1 MSLAKDEV
9 IGLIVAAVVGVA
21 ALANF
26 AYQQGR
32 SSTPAT
38 APSAPDKPEPPPV
51 IDPQEARVEFVE
63 KLAAAFDQDQN
74 PATVT
79 ADGTALKI
87 RWEMCSKQMLSRLLR
102 DDAHYQ
108 VQNIRQLSGISI
120 PGLKKL
126 GFKRVE
132 CDDGRQ
138 GLKPAVENL

>member
-9 IGLIVAAVVGVA
+9 IGVIVAAVVGVA

-26 AYQQGR
+26 AYRQGR
-32 SSTPAT
+32 SSTPA
-38 APSAPDKPEPPPV
+38 APEKPEPPPV
-51 IDPQEARVEFVE
+51 VDPQEARVELAE

-120 PGLKKL
+120 PVLKKL

-138 GLKPAVENL
+138 GLKPAVESL

>member
-9 IGLIVAAVVGVA
+9 VGLIVAAVVGVA
-21 ALANF
+21 ALASF
-26 AYQQGR
+26 AYQQGK
-32 SSTPAT
+32 STT
-38 APSAPDKPEPPPV
+38 PSAPEKPEPPPV
-51 IDPQEARVEFVE
+51 VDPQEARAELSE

-74 PATVT
+74 PATVA

-120 PGLKKL
+120 PLLKKL

-138 GLKPAVENL
+138 GLKPAVETL

>member
-1 MSLAKDEV
+1 VSLAKDEV
-9 IGLIVAAVVGVA
+9 IGLIVAAIVGVA

-32 SSTPAT
+32 STKPA
-38 APSAPDKPEPPPV
+38 APKQPEPPAV
-51 IDPQEARVEFVE
+51 VDPQQARLEYAE
-63 KLAAAFDQDQN
+63 KLASAFDQDQN

-79 ADGTALKI
+79 VDGTTLKL

-120 PGLKKL
+120 PALEKL

-138 GLKPAVENL
+138 GLKPAVERL

>member
-1 MSLAKDEV
+1 VSLAKDEV
-9 IGLIVAAVVGVA
+9 IGLVVAAVVGVA
-21 ALANF
+21 ALADF
-26 AYQQGR
+26 AYRQGKG
-32 SSTPAT
+32 TT
-38 APSAPDKPEPPPV
+38 PSAPEKPEPPPV
-51 IDPQEARVEFVE
+51 VDVQAARGEFAE
-63 KLAAAFDQDQN
+63 KLGAAFDQDQN

-108 VQNIRQLSGISI
+108 VQNIRRLSGISI
-120 PGLKKL
+120 PALKKL

-138 GLKPAVENL
+138 GLKPAVESL